1 MVRAITFTAF
11 AATLVFASCG
21 SDSKSGIKEG
31 DSEAMF
37 MAEMGRIYGF
47 KCAICHGKKG
57 VSVIKTAPNLNES
70 AMTLEERI
78 AIIKY
83 GKTTMPPQK
92 DVLDVRTIKGLALYI
107 EQFQKGL

>member
-1 MVRAITFTAF
+1 MYRAINFAAI
-11 AATLVFASCG
+11 AATLLFASCG
-21 SDSKSGIKEG
+21 SDSTLENQD

-47 KCAICHGKKG
+47 KCAICHGKNG

-70 AMTLEERI
+70 IMSIEESM

-92 DVLDVRTIKGLALYI
+92 DVLDSKTIKGLALYI
-107 EQFQKGL
+107 QKFK

>member
-1 MVRAITFTAF
+1 MIAF
-11 AATLVFASCG
+11 ACTLFASLQAL
-21 SDSKSGIKEG
+21 KQTE
-31 DSEAMF
+31 
-37 MAEMGRIYGF
+37 
-47 KCAICHGKKG
+47 
-57 VSVIKTAPNLNES
+57 SVMN
-70 AMTLEERI
+70 LEERI